1 MTQSKDKPKVRW
13 YVGVKQ
19 GYHADIFKADNEP
32 MESTHGSK
40 YMYCYGGYPT
50 QRIALQ
56 VAMYHNFYID
66 NPETIKLRGYKTL
79 EDNELANL

>member
-1 MTQSKDKPKVRW
+1 
-13 YVGVKQ
+13 
-19 GYHADIFKADNEP
+19 
-32 MESTHGSK
+32 MESTHGNK